1 MPGACFPH
9 LLREGGKQMSLGSTG
24 KDQKHRMMHAF
35 QQSILSSAVKG
46 YIEKTVKLRGEIP
59 VKLNN

>member
-1 MPGACFPH
+1 
-9 LLREGGKQMSLGSTG
+9 MSLGSTG